1 MTREKSQKILHCAM
15 AIGELMHTSGA
26 EAGRVEDTIRRICM
40 AYGAERVDVF
50 SITSTIV
57 ATIFCG
63 GFESCTQS
71 RRVPPM
77 KNDFTRLDKL
87 NHLSRLICAKRPDP
101 EEILERIDKIRSTR
115 TYGLWSQILLYGMIS
130 GVFTVFFGGNLRDM
144 AASAIVGVLLKCFEA
159 FISRSSLN
167 SLLTSLLCSSA
178 GGLFAHF
185 SVLLGLGV
193 HVDLISIGNIMLLIP
208 GVMFT
213 NSLRDM
219 FSGDTITGLI
229 RCAESLLIAVTVALG
244 FTFANFLF

>member
-1 MTREKSQKILHCAM
+1 MTREESRKILHCAM
-15 AIGELMHTSGA
+15 SIGELMHTSGA

-40 AYGAERVDVF
+40 AYGATRVDVF
-50 SITSTIV
+50 SITSSIV
-57 ATIFCG
+57 GTMFCDD
-63 GFESCTQS
+63 FESCTQS

-87 NHLSRLICAKRPDP
+87 NHLSRWICAKRPEP
-101 EEILERIDKIRSTR
+101 EEILERIEKIRNTR
-115 TYGLWSQILLYGMIS
+115 TYGFWTQIFIYALVS
-130 GVFTVFFGGNLRDM
+130 GSFTVFFGGNLRDM
-144 AASAIVGVLLKCFEA
+144 IASAVIGVFLKCFEA
-159 FISRSSLN
+159 FIARSALN

-178 GGLFAHF
+178 GGLLSNL
-185 SVLLGLGV
+185 SVILGFGV
-193 HVDLISIGNIMLLIP
+193 HSDLISIGNIMLLIP

-219 FSGDTITGLI
+219 FSGDTITGLV